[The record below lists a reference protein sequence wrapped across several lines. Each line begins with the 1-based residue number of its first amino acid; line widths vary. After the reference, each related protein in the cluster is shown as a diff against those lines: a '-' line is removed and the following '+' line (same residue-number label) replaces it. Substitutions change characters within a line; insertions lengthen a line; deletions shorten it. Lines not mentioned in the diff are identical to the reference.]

1 MAFVATIED
10 GQPKLRGVLSTGA
23 TVEGFLE
30 RIKSD
35 YLYRSQINAL
45 LRQRRLGSRA
55 DVPVGAAVTPRN
67 LKQPPSPVLP
77 ALATRSTGIST
88 AAVYGVPGAS
98 GGVSTS
104 QDQAQLPTQQT
115 PKEQAMDLGSIITT
129 LGGQYIQARF
139 GQVQPSV
146 VPFIPPS
153 PRPIMQTRP
162 VSAGDVYGVQPA
174 FLGGLPAL
182 AGPAVRFG
190 GSMADKIAGAVA
202 GLGIGLS
209 ADEIAAVAGVASKV
223 KCRRKRRRLATHSD
237 IKDLAALKAVLG
249 SGKAFDTWI
258 ATRRV

>member
-23 TVEGFLE
+23 TAESFLE

-67 LKQPPSPVLP
+67 LKQPPSPVIP

-88 AAVYGVPGAS
+88 AAVYGLPGAS

-115 PKEQAMDLGSIITT
+115 PKEQAMDLGSIIQN
-129 LGGQYIQARF
+129 LGSQYIQARF
-139 GQVQPSV
+139 GRVEPSV
-146 VPFIPPS
+146 VPYFPPS
-153 PRPIMQTRP
+153 QRPIMATP
-162 VSAGDVYGVQPA
+162 VSDVYGVQPA

>member
-23 TVEGFLE
+23 TAESFLE

-67 LKQPPSPVLP
+67 IRKPPSPVLP

-88 AAVYGVPGAS
+88 AAVYGLPGAS

-139 GQVQPSV
+139 GQPASAPAPIYQPRPVMGTTLVSSDTYGVVPSV
-146 VPFIPPS
+146 G
-153 PRPIMQTRP
+153 MG
-162 VSAGDVYGVQPA
+162 VSRV
-174 FLGGLPAL
+174 GLPAL
-182 AGPAVRFG
+182 AIPGI
-190 GSMADKIAGAVA
+190 GSSVMKIAGAMA
-202 GLGIGLS
+202 AAIGATEITEDL
-209 ADEIAAVAGVASKV
+209 IAAATAASKV

>member
-23 TVEGFLE
+23 TAESFLE

-67 LKQPPSPVLP
+67 IRKPPSPVLP

-88 AAVYGVPGAS
+88 AAVYGLPGAS

-115 PKEQAMDLGSIITT
+115 SKEQAMDLGSIITT

-139 GQVQPSV
+139 GQPAAPTIYSA
-146 VPFIPPS
+146 S
-153 PRPIMQTRP
+153 GMPRPIMATP
-162 VSAGDVYGVQPA
+162 VSDVYGVQPA
-174 FLGGLPAL
+174 LLQGLPAL